1 MTDKEIVLSMI
12 EGFKKVKGI
21 NQMPTLEVLKLIEMR
36 LKREDEFNEFVETAR
51 NVLADIQGNRG
62 PGWLEKS
69 GHLGFCRL
77 GLHNNIISHC
87 N

>member
-36 LKREDEFNEFVETAR
+36 LTRDEEFDKFVSHAKE
-51 NVLADIQGNRG
+51 VLADI
-62 PGWLEKS
+62 
-69 GHLGFCRL
+69 
-77 GLHNNIISHC
+77 
-87 N
+87 

>member
-36 LKREDEFNEFVETAR
+36 LKREDEFNEFVDTAR
-51 NVLADIQGNRG
+51 NVLADI
-62 PGWLEKS
+62 
-69 GHLGFCRL
+69 
-77 GLHNNIISHC
+77 
-87 N
+87 

>member
-36 LKREDEFNEFVETAR
+36 LKREEEFNDFVNHAR
-51 NVLADIQGNRG
+51 EVLADA
-62 PGWLEKS
+62 
-69 GHLGFCRL
+69 
-77 GLHNNIISHC
+77 
-87 N
+87 